1 MRSSQ
6 PPTRAPVS
14 GSRAANVLVGPSSL
28 QSRAEFAWAART
40 VSSVER
46 AGHQPKRRA
55 VSSSSPAT
63 WAAASSSVCAL
74 RRMRSPRS
82 SGTVAT
88 RSLCPPAAG
97 GVEAVSGPD
106 PVSGVARPRESLDP
120 VGDFLGRLG
129 GDVYEVLVRKRRGGE
144 PPAVD
149 PDGLLP
155 VPVPAG
161 PGLVHHAPPEF
172 ILVEDAQRGDH
183 EVEVPEHAAQL
194 PGALVLQVGDDD
206 VREAVPRVVPQ
217 DERQVLE
224 GKGLVFRIGGDA
236 SARVPELGD
245 PAELEERRAEPAPK
259 DGGDRQLA
267 GAGSLCEKDER
278 PHEQTLVTPDDRAI
292 SLTGPGRG
300 RDGAGWPGVGGYGR
314 PGLAGRRASRL

>member
-1 MRSSQ
+1 MPR
-6 PPTRAPVS
+6 
-14 GSRAANVLVGPSSL
+14 SRAAGPARSWHVPGLACRRGSSRRL
-28 QSRAEFAWAART
+28 LRCRRGGCAAR
-40 VSSVER
+40 SPLR
-46 AGHQPKRRA
+46 GHPFPGRGLRMSWWGRRRSA
-55 VSSSSPAT
+55 RELSPPGH
-63 WAAASSSVCAL
+63 CA
-74 RRMRSPRS
+74 PP
-82 SGTVAT
+82 
-88 RSLCPPAAG
+88 PPAASRLYQGQIPFQGWPGHVSPSILSATSSAGSVETSMKCSFGNG
-97 GVEAVSGPD
+97 GRAS
-106 PVSGVARPRESLDP
+106 SR
-120 VGDFLGRLG
+120 RLI
-129 GDVYEVLVRKRRGGE
+129 L
-144 PPAVD
+144 
-149 PDGLLP
+149 DGLLP

-259 DGGDRQLA
+259 DGGDRRLA